1 MIVRT
6 LSAKLTIEPKEFGP
20 YKFKLSFLLPWN
32 WKTLKEW
39 YRRGKL
45 EKELSTIMA
54 EEIRD
59 EIDREI
65 LRAIRLNT
73 GIPKPETNN
82 GKD

>member
-6 LSAKLTIEPKEFGP
+6 LSAKLIIEPKEFGP
-20 YKFKLSFLLPWN
+20 YKFKLSFLLPWK

-39 YRRGKL
+39 YRRRKL
-45 EKELSTIMA
+45 EKELSSIMA
-54 EEIRD
+54 DEIRA

-65 LRAIRLNT
+65 LRALRLNISAST
-73 GIPKPETNN
+73 PETNN